1 MKNRILRSA
10 LSVALCA
17 AMLLSQGLTAFADG
31 EVDLAAANA
40 SPVQESSEESEAKT
54 PTETLTPE
62 TKKELPASTEDE
74 TKTETTTGQ
83 PTAEDDTAKE
93 TTAKT
98 PAVVSEEEKSEEST
112 AAPAEAQAA
121 TNSLKGW
128 RGCDRPSNQPILL
141 PSESDVIAALPD
153 FSFVCENSNCNAS
166 ESIERNDLVFTI
178 GEVKNTAGTV
188 DITFDNVA
196 FSTSLAKFNKNY
208 GKHNLAK
215 EAPIV
220 VTLTRNAEKDP
231 WYYAGEVKDI
241 IVPVECDKDC
251 HPDPIPEPSEEA
263 IAAQLE
269 YKLTCTNED
278 LGQEHSID
286 AKPLD
291 ANYISK
297 IEQNQ
302 DNKTKA
308 TATINVS
315 EIFDSYNSDF
325 SGHEL
330 LSEESVTVELE
341 YEDGNWMVDASSSLI
356 TINVSCDAVPSITP
370 DKIVEVLGNAT
381 VNVVCTI
388 DGNHIPFKITADSI
402 RVGEWDKNDNSVP
415 FYLLTES
422 YVNEFNSTYPGHT
435 LKNSNDKEIEFWIFY
450 GEDGWTVNFTSL
462 DVEVVCSGTPVEPT
476 DTPEPPSMEKVMEL
490 LWDKKVTANCIN
502 DDYKKKETYDIQYET
517 IGGLLNPTIKP
528 IEGENGSYSLKLII
542 AYDPYKDDFED
553 KYGPHDF
560 ADNQTSTSEFYLKW
574 DGLKW
579 SLKDPDSFPG
589 SFNVICDTPSTE
601 SLWGWNNGK
610 EVIITCVEENALHTK
625 GMTLSLVGV
634 NGDKYWKFDPI
645 TWDQEQKCY
654 TTTVTLEPGKYLEVY
669 SGQYGEHA
677 LVSDHEDTVL
687 SLKLSYQDGNGKWI
701 SNGDKFYLFV
711 ECNAPS
717 KPTIEDLDRLFTN
730 NTKVNISCEKN
741 KHADKWYPVKD
752 NSVDRLGYLFIGPV
766 EVDDNNHYTAKISLN
781 DAFFINLYNQEE
793 GGDHS
798 LVSKTY
804 ITLSYDGEKWVFND
818 ESKLDFDV
826 VVTCPDNDN
835 PGGGEDPGTNPGGG
849 DNGNNGGNNNGG
861 STGGGSSVSRRDDDD
876 DWEPLPNNNYRVTKK
891 NDKPSQNT
899 QIVLRDPA
907 DNSDNTSSNTGSD
920 SGKHN
925 PETGDTT
932 TAFAAMALAAVS
944 LGGVVLLG
952 RKKK

>member
-17 AMLLSQGLTAFADG
+17 AMLLSQGLTAFAEG
-31 EVDLAAANA
+31 EIDLAAAKS

-54 PTETLTPE
+54 PAETLTPE

-121 TNSLKGW
+121 TNSLEVTCNATK
-128 RGCDRPSNQPILL
+128 PIPL
-141 PSESDVIAALPD
+141 PSEVIAALPG
-153 FSFVCENSNCNAS
+153 FSFDCENSNCDAS
-166 ESIERNDLVFTI
+166 ESIDLNDLAFTI
-178 GEVKNTAGTV
+178 GEVNSAEVNSAADTV
-188 DITFDNVA
+188 DITFDNAA
-196 FSTSLAKFNKNY
+196 FSTSLAKFNAKFNKKC

-215 EAPIV
+215 EEPIV
-220 VTLTRNAEKDP
+220 VTLTWNAETDS
-231 WYYAGEVKDI
+231 WYYAGEKRDI
-241 IVPVECDKDC
+241 IVPVECDKGC
-251 HPDPIPEPSEEA
+251 HPDPIPEPS
-263 IAAQLE
+263 
-269 YKLTCTNED
+269 
-278 LGQEHSID
+278 
-286 AKPLD
+286 
-291 ANYISK
+291 
-297 IEQNQ
+297 
-302 DNKTKA
+302 
-308 TATINVS
+308 
-315 EIFDSYNSDF
+315 
-325 SGHEL
+325 
-330 LSEESVTVELE
+330 
-341 YEDGNWMVDASSSLI
+341 I
-356 TINVSCDAVPSITP
+356 TRDE
-370 DKIVEVLGNAT
+370 IVEVLGNANAT

-402 RVGEWDKNDNSVP
+402 RVGKWDDSDNSVP
-415 FYLLTES
+415 FYLSTES
-422 YVNEFNSTYPGHT
+422 YVDEFNLTYPGHT
-435 LKNSNDKEIEFWIFY
+435 LKNSNDKEIVLWIFY
-450 GEDGWTVNFTSL
+450 GEDGWTVNFKSL

-528 IEGENGSYSLKLII
+528 IEGENGSYSLKLTI

-560 ADNQTSTSEFYLKW
+560 ADNQTSTSKFYLKW

-625 GMTLSLVGV
+625 GMALSLVGV

-730 NTKVNISCEKN
+730 TKVNISCKKN

-781 DAFFINLYNQEE
+781 DAFFISLYNQEE

-899 QIVLRDPA
+899 QIVVRDPA

-932 TAFAAMALAAVS
+932 TVFAAMALAAVS

>member
-17 AMLLSQGLTAFADG
+17 AMLLSQGLTAFAENEIVPSPNNEG
-31 EVDLAAANA
+31 NSAAAEF
-40 SPVQESSEESEAKT
+40 S
-54 PTETLTPE
+54 L
-62 TKKELPASTEDE
+62 L
-74 TKTETTTGQ
+74 
-83 PTAEDDTAKE
+83 
-93 TTAKT
+93 
-98 PAVVSEEEKSEEST
+98 EEK
-112 AAPAEAQAA
+112 
-121 TNSLKGW
+121 
-128 RGCDRPSNQPILL
+128 
-141 PSESDVIAALPD
+141 
-153 FSFVCENSNCNAS
+153 
-166 ESIERNDLVFTI
+166 
-178 GEVKNTAGTV
+178 
-188 DITFDNVA
+188 
-196 FSTSLAKFNKNY
+196 
-208 GKHNLAK
+208 
-215 EAPIV
+215 
-220 VTLTRNAEKDP
+220 
-231 WYYAGEVKDI
+231 AGEPSVTDG
-241 IVPVECDKDC
+241 DKGC
-251 HPDPIPEPSEEA
+251 HPDPIPKPSEED

-278 LGQEHSID
+278 FSDEHSMPESNLL
-286 AKPLD
+286 AQ
-291 ANYISK
+291 YISN
-297 IEQNQ
+297 IDWNRNETN
-302 DNKTKA
+302 A
-308 TATINVS
+308 TATIDVDQILDTYKFNDTHKLVFLNPMKVS
-315 EIFDSYNSDF
+315 
-325 SGHEL
+325 
-330 LSEESVTVELE
+330 LE
-341 YEDGNWMVDASSSLI
+341 YENNQWGLAASQDNVLDIKVICTKVPATPIEPGEINEEVLKAIIDVKMKCTNQYHEDSNFDVPDENLMFEVGEITGEKGTYSFNVTLDPNDYLALYNEEHEEHSLVDKDKKEIVINFTLADGKVTPSQKQVIIEVTCNATKPIPLPSESNVIAALPGFSFDCENSNCNASESIDLKDLAFTIGEVNSAADTVNITFDNAAFSTSLAKFNEKYGKHNLAKEEPI
-356 TINVSCDAVPSITP
+356 VVTLTWNAEKDFWYYAGNVQNIIVPVECSFPSNNVPAVPTYK
-370 DKIVEVLGNAT
+370 DLEELLGNMT
-381 VNVVCTI
+381 VYC
-388 DGNHIPFKITADSI
+388 
-402 RVGEWDKNDNSVP
+402 
-415 FYLLTES
+415 
-422 YVNEFNSTYPGHT
+422 VNENHLVSKAYPIT
-435 LKNSNDKEIEFWIFY
+435 WN
-450 GEDGWTVNFTSL
+450 
-462 DVEVVCSGTPVEPT
+462 
-476 DTPEPPSMEKVMEL
+476 
-490 LWDKKVTANCIN
+490 
-502 DDYKKKETYDIQYET
+502 T
-517 IGGLLNPTIKP
+517 IGGLNQKP
-528 IEGENGSYSLKLII
+528 VQNDDGTFSMEITVS
-542 AYDPYKDDFED
+542 YDPFKDLFEDDF
-553 KYGPHDF
+553 GAHDYVESIEL
-560 ADNQTSTSEFYLKW
+560 AHSVVS
-574 DGLKW
+574 LKW
-579 SLKDPDSFPG
+579 SEIEGVGAWRVDGSFIN

-654 TTTVTLEPGKYLEVY
+654 TTTVTLEPDKYLEVY

-687 SLKLSYQDGNGKWI
+687 SLKLSYQDGNQDGNGKWI

-717 KPTIEDLDRLFTN
+717 KPTIEDLDKLFTN

-741 KHADKWYPVKD
+741 KHADEGYPVKD

-793 GGDHS
+793 GGHHS

-899 QIVLRDPA
+899 QIVVRDPA

>member
-31 EVDLAAANA
+31 EIDLAAAKS
-40 SPVQESSEESEAKT
+40 SPAQESSEESEAKT
-54 PTETLTPE
+54 PAETLTPE

-98 PAVVSEEEKSEEST
+98 PAVVSEEEKSEEAT

-128 RGCDRPSNQPILL
+128 GDCDKPSNQPTKEDFDNLIRQITVSISCKDEISHSTNWWNPYQLKDGDYDG
-141 PSESDVIAALPD
+141 PEETGTNKYTITINSDHIAQNYVVDGVSHKLHGTQDKATIT
-153 FSFVCENSNCNAS
+153 ATW
-166 ESIERNDLVFTI
+166 ERNFI
-178 GEVKNTAGTV
+178 GWYEWK
-188 DITFDNVA
+188 ITPAYINI
-196 FSTSLAKFNKNY
+196 N
-208 GKHNLAK
+208 
-215 EAPIV
+215 
-220 VTLTRNAEKDP
+220 
-231 WYYAGEVKDI
+231 
-241 IVPVECDKDC
+241 VECDKGC

-263 IAAQLE
+263 IAAQLK

-308 TATINVS
+308 TATIDVS
-315 EIFDSYNSDF
+315 AIFDSYNSDF

-370 DKIVEVLGNAT
+370 DEIVEVLGNAT

-402 RVGEWDKNDNSVP
+402 RVGKWDDSDNSVP
-415 FYLLTES
+415 FYLSTES
-422 YVNEFNSTYPGHT
+422 YVDEFNLTYPGHT
-435 LKNSNDKEIEFWIFY
+435 LKNSNDKEIGLWIFY
-450 GEDGWTVNFTSL
+450 GEDGWTVNFKSL

-528 IEGENGSYSLKLII
+528 IEGENGSYSLKLTI

-560 ADNQTSTSEFYLKW
+560 ADNQTSTSKFYLKW

-625 GMTLSLVGV
+625 GMALSLVGV

-730 NTKVNISCEKN
+730 TKVNISCKKN

-781 DAFFINLYNQEE
+781 DAFFISLYNQEE

-899 QIVLRDPA
+899 QIVVRDPA

-932 TAFAAMALAAVS
+932 TVFAAMALAAVS

>member
-1 MKNRILRSA
+1 MPSIDPSVQGSIL
-10 LSVALCA
+10 
-17 AMLLSQGLTAFADG
+17 
-31 EVDLAAANA
+31 EKIWVDMNC
-40 SPVQESSEESEAKT
+40 
-54 PTETLTPE
+54 
-62 TKKELPASTEDE
+62 TEDD
-74 TKTETTTGQ
+74 KH
-83 PTAEDDTAKE
+83 DTLKYTNLAS
-93 TTAKT
+93 
-98 PAVVSEEEKSEEST
+98 VS
-112 AAPAEAQAA
+112 P
-121 TNSLKGW
+121 L
-128 RGCDRPSNQPILL
+128 DY
-141 PSESDVIAALPD
+141 
-153 FSFVCENSNCNAS
+153 
-166 ESIERNDLVFTI
+166 SIEYNKDEGTATVSLLNLDEWVRLYDVQDKVKHTFTVSNPPTI
-178 GEVKNTAGTV
+178 GLKYNSEDGWQLEDESKNTFVIEIAC
-188 DITFDNVA
+188 DA
-196 FSTSLAKFNKNY
+196 F
-208 GKHNLAK
+208 
-215 EAPIV
+215 
-220 VTLTRNAEKDP
+220 
-231 WYYAGEVKDI
+231 
-241 IVPVECDKDC
+241 DKD
-251 HPDPIPEPSEEA
+251 
-263 IAAQLE
+263 
-269 YKLTCTNED
+269 NF
-278 LGQEHSID
+278 
-286 AKPLD
+286 
-291 ANYISK
+291 ISF
-297 IEQNQ
+297 IEQSVKVQIECVNENRLHDSETITWPLKEGSYSRGYWKIDDVVVNEQ
-302 DNKTKA
+302 GGY
-308 TATINVS
+308 TATITVDPSYCLDAYNKDNGEHYLVLHNSILSLAFNFNAASKTWEPVEQHDFYLPVTCNVPAVPAVPTYKDL
-315 EIFDSYNSDF
+315 E
-325 SGHEL
+325 EL
-330 LSEESVTVELE
+330 LGNMTV
-341 YEDGNWMVDASSSLI
+341 Y
-356 TINVSCDAVPSITP
+356 C
-370 DKIVEVLGNAT
+370 
-381 VNVVCTI
+381 
-388 DGNHIPFKITADSI
+388 
-402 RVGEWDKNDNSVP
+402 
-415 FYLLTES
+415 
-422 YVNEFNSTYPGHT
+422 VNENHLVSKAYPIT
-435 LKNSNDKEIEFWIFY
+435 WN
-450 GEDGWTVNFTSL
+450 
-462 DVEVVCSGTPVEPT
+462 
-476 DTPEPPSMEKVMEL
+476 
-490 LWDKKVTANCIN
+490 
-502 DDYKKKETYDIQYET
+502 T
-517 IGGLLNPTIKP
+517 IGGLNQKP
-528 IEGENGSYSLKLII
+528 VQNDDGTFSMEITVS
-542 AYDPYKDDFED
+542 YDPFKDLFEDDF
-553 KYGPHDF
+553 GAHDYVESIEL
-560 ADNQTSTSEFYLKW
+560 ARSVVS
-574 DGLKW
+574 LKW
-579 SLKDPDSFPG
+579 SEIEGVGAWRVDGSFIN

-654 TTTVTLEPGKYLEVY
+654 TTTVTLEPDKYLEVY

-711 ECNAPS
+711 KCNAPS

-793 GGDHS
+793 GGVHS

-804 ITLSYDGEKWVFND
+804 ITLSYDGKKWVFND

-899 QIVLRDPA
+899 QIVVRDPA

-932 TAFAAMALAAVS
+932 TVFAAMALAAVS
-944 LGGVVLLG
+944 LGGAVLLG

>member
-31 EVDLAAANA
+31 EIDLAAAKS

-98 PAVVSEEEKSEEST
+98 PAVVNEEEKSEEAT

-128 RGCDRPSNQPILL
+128 RGCDRPSNQPIPL
-141 PSESDVIAALPD
+141 PSESDVIAALPG
-153 FSFVCENSNCNAS
+153 FSFDCENSNCNAS
-166 ESIERNDLVFTI
+166 ESIELKDLVFTI
-178 GEVKNTAGTV
+178 GEVNSTARTV
-188 DITFDNVA
+188 DITFDNAA
-196 FSTSLAKFNKNY
+196 FSTSLAKFNEKFNEKY

-215 EAPIV
+215 EQPIV
-220 VTLTRNAEKDP
+220 VTLTWNAKKDY
-231 WYYAGEVKDI
+231 WYYAGNEQNI
-241 IVPVECDKDC
+241 IVPVECSFPSNNVPAVPTYKD
-251 HPDPIPEPSEEA
+251 
-263 IAAQLE
+263 LE
-269 YKLTCTNED
+269 
-278 LGQEHSID
+278 
-286 AKPLD
+286 
-291 ANYISK
+291 
-297 IEQNQ
+297 
-302 DNKTKA
+302 
-308 TATINVS
+308 
-315 EIFDSYNSDF
+315 
-325 SGHEL
+325 EL
-330 LSEESVTVELE
+330 LGNMTV
-341 YEDGNWMVDASSSLI
+341 Y
-356 TINVSCDAVPSITP
+356 C
-370 DKIVEVLGNAT
+370 
-381 VNVVCTI
+381 
-388 DGNHIPFKITADSI
+388 
-402 RVGEWDKNDNSVP
+402 
-415 FYLLTES
+415 
-422 YVNEFNSTYPGHT
+422 VNENHLVSKAYPIT
-435 LKNSNDKEIEFWIFY
+435 WN
-450 GEDGWTVNFTSL
+450 
-462 DVEVVCSGTPVEPT
+462 
-476 DTPEPPSMEKVMEL
+476 
-490 LWDKKVTANCIN
+490 
-502 DDYKKKETYDIQYET
+502 T
-517 IGGLLNPTIKP
+517 IGGLNQKP
-528 IEGENGSYSLKLII
+528 VQNDDGTFSMEITVS
-542 AYDPYKDDFED
+542 YDPFKDLFEDDF
-553 KYGPHDF
+553 GAHDYVESIEL
-560 ADNQTSTSEFYLKW
+560 ARSVVS
-574 DGLKW
+574 LKW
-579 SLKDPDSFPG
+579 SEIEGVGAWRVDGSFIN

-654 TTTVTLEPGKYLEVY
+654 TTTVTLEPDKYLEVY

-687 SLKLSYQDGNGKWI
+687 SLKLSYQDGNQDGNGKWI

-730 NTKVNISCEKN
+730 TKVNISCEKT

-793 GGDHS
+793 GGDYS

-899 QIVLRDPA
+899 QIVVRDPA

-932 TAFAAMALAAVS
+932 TVFAAMALAAVS
-944 LGGVVLLG
+944 LGGAVLLG

>member
-17 AMLLSQGLTAFADG
+17 AMLLSQGLTAFAEG
-31 EVDLAAANA
+31 EIDLAAAKS

-54 PTETLTPE
+54 PAETLTPE

-83 PTAEDDTAKE
+83 PTAEDDTAKKNIPIKPVDDE
-93 TTAKT
+93 IAKRLEVT
-98 PAVVSEEEKSEEST
+98 VICDNPFHTSQDPTYTFYNDRYFTVSEVDGNVEEG
-112 AAPAEAQAA
+112 A
-121 TNSLKGW
+121 
-128 RGCDRPSNQPILL
+128 
-141 PSESDVIAALPD
+141 
-153 FSFVCENSNCNAS
+153 SFTVEITPQQYFKVYEKLCGEHH
-166 ESIERNDLVFTI
+166 LVT
-178 GEVKNTAGTV
+178 EKV
-188 DITFDNVA
+188 DPITFTWNNGENTWDI
-196 FSTSLAKFNKNY
+196 KD
-208 GKHNLAK
+208 
-215 EAPIV
+215 
-220 VTLTRNAEKDP
+220 AE
-231 WYYAGEVKDI
+231 
-241 IVPVECDKDC
+241 VPVEIHVICEPELPSIPDSILEKIWVDMNCTEDDKHDTLKYTNLASVSPLDYSIEYNKDEDTATVSLLNLDEWVRLYDVQDKVK
-251 HPDPIPEPSEEA
+251 HTFTVSNPPTIGLKYNSENGW
-263 IAAQLE
+263 QLE
-269 YKLTCTNED
+269 DK
-278 LGQEHSID
+278 
-286 AKPLD
+286 
-291 ANYISK
+291 SK
-297 IEQNQ
+297 NTFVIEI
-302 DNKTKA
+302 A
-308 TATINVS
+308 
-315 EIFDSYNSDF
+315 
-325 SGHEL
+325 
-330 LSEESVTVELE
+330 
-341 YEDGNWMVDASSSLI
+341 
-356 TINVSCDAVPSITP
+356 CDAVPSITP
-370 DKIVEVLGNAT
+370 DEIDDVIGNAP
-381 VNVVCTI
+381 VNVVCTT
-388 DGNHIPFKITADSI
+388 DGNRIPFKITAESI
-402 RVGEWDKNDNSVP
+402 RVGEWDDTDNSVP
-415 FYLLTES
+415 FYLSTES
-422 YVNEFNSTYPGHT
+422 YVDEFNRTYPGHA
-435 LKNSNDKEIEFWIFY
+435 LKNSDNKEIELWIFY
-450 GEDGWTVNFTSL
+450 GEAGWTVNFSSL

-476 DTPEPPSMEKVMEL
+476 DTPEPPSMEEIMTL
-490 LWDKKVTANCIN
+490 LWDKKVTANCTN
-502 DDYKKKETYDIQYET
+502 ADCKKKETYDIQYES

-528 IEGENGSYSLKLII
+528 IEGEDGSYSLKLTI
-542 AYDPYKDDFED
+542 AYEPYKDDFED
-553 KYGPHDF
+553 KYGPHNF

-574 DGLKW
+574 DGIKW
-579 SLKDPDSFPG
+579 SLKDPDFFPG
-589 SFNVICDTPSTE
+589 SFNIICDTPSTG

-625 GMTLSLVGV
+625 GLTLPLTGITNSQEQE
-634 NGDKYWKFDPI
+634 NYWKFAPI

-899 QIVLRDPA
+899 QIVVRDPA

-932 TAFAAMALAAVS
+932 TVFAAMALAAVS
-944 LGGVVLLG
+944 LGGAVLLG

>member
-31 EVDLAAANA
+31 EIDSRALET
-40 SPVQESSEESEAKT
+40 SPEYIQE
-54 PTETLTPE
+54 TETRIPNEECNAPSKPTIEDLDKLFTNN
-62 TKKELPASTEDE
+62 TKVNISCEKNKHADRWYPVKDNSGYLFIGPVE
-74 TKTETTTGQ
+74 
-83 PTAEDDTAKE
+83 EDDNNHYTAKISLNDDFFINLYNQE
-93 TTAKT
+93 AGGDHSLVSKT
-98 PAVVSEEEKSEEST
+98 
-112 AAPAEAQAA
+112 
-121 TNSLKGW
+121 
-128 RGCDRPSNQPILL
+128 
-141 PSESDVIAALPD
+141 
-153 FSFVCENSNCNAS
+153 
-166 ESIERNDLVFTI
+166 
-178 GEVKNTAGTV
+178 
-188 DITFDNVA
+188 DITLSYDGEKWVFNDESKLDFDV
-196 FSTSLAKFNKNY
+196 
-208 GKHNLAK
+208 
-215 EAPIV
+215 V
-220 VTLTRNAEKDP
+220 VTCPDNDNPGGGEDP
-231 WYYAGEVKDI
+231 
-241 IVPVECDKDC
+241 
-251 HPDPIPEPSEEA
+251 
-263 IAAQLE
+263 
-269 YKLTCTNED
+269 T
-278 LGQEHSID
+278 
-286 AKPLD
+286 
-291 ANYISK
+291 
-297 IEQNQ
+297 Q
-302 DNKTKA
+302 D
-308 TATINVS
+308 
-315 EIFDSYNSDF
+315 E
-325 SGHEL
+325 
-330 LSEESVTVELE
+330 
-341 YEDGNWMVDASSSLI
+341 
-356 TINVSCDAVPSITP
+356 
-370 DKIVEVLGNAT
+370 IVEVLGNANAT

-402 RVGEWDKNDNSVP
+402 RVGEKDKNDDSVP
-415 FYLLTES
+415 FYLLTKS
-422 YVNEFNSTYPGHT
+422 YVDKFNYTYPGHT
-435 LKNSNDKEIEFWIFY
+435 LKNSNDKEIKFWIFY

-517 IGGLLNPTIKP
+517 IGGLLNPTIVP
-528 IEGENGSYSLKLII
+528 IEGENGSYSLKLTI

-560 ADNQTSTSEFYLKW
+560 ADNQTSTSKFYLKW

-625 GMTLSLVGV
+625 GMALSLVGV

-701 SNGDKFYLFV
+701 SNGDEFYLFV

-730 NTKVNISCEKN
+730 TKVNISCKKN

-781 DAFFINLYNQEE
+781 DAFFISLYNQEE

-826 VVTCPDNDN
+826 VVTCPDNDNPGGGEDPGTN

-899 QIVLRDPA
+899 QIVVRDPA

-932 TAFAAMALAAVS
+932 TVFAAMALAAVS

>member
-31 EVDLAAANA
+31 EIDLAAAKS

-54 PTETLTPE
+54 PAETLTPE

-93 TTAKT
+93 TTPIKPVDDEIAKRLEVT
-98 PAVVSEEEKSEEST
+98 VICDNPFHTSQDATYTFYNDRYFTVSEVVGNDEEGAFFTVKINPQQYFEVYEKLCGEHHLVT
-112 AAPAEAQAA
+112 EKVDPITFTWNNRENTWDIKDAEVPVDIHVICEAE
-121 TNSLKGW
+121 
-128 RGCDRPSNQPILL
+128 L
-141 PSESDVIAALPD
+141 PSIDPSVQGSILEKIWVDM
-153 FSFVCENSNCNAS
+153 NCTEDDKHDTLKYMNLAS
-166 ESIERNDLVFTI
+166 VSPLDYSIEYNKDECTATVSLLNLDKWVRLYDVQDKVKHTFTVSNPPTI
-178 GEVKNTAGTV
+178 GLKYNSEDGWQLEDESKNTFV
-188 DITFDNVA
+188 I
-196 FSTSLAKFNKNY
+196 
-208 GKHNLAK
+208 
-215 EAPIV
+215 E
-220 VTLTRNAEKDP
+220 
-231 WYYAGEVKDI
+231 
-241 IVPVECDKDC
+241 
-251 HPDPIPEPSEEA
+251 
-263 IAAQLE
+263 IA
-269 YKLTCTNED
+269 
-278 LGQEHSID
+278 
-286 AKPLD
+286 
-291 ANYISK
+291 
-297 IEQNQ
+297 
-302 DNKTKA
+302 
-308 TATINVS
+308 
-315 EIFDSYNSDF
+315 
-325 SGHEL
+325 
-330 LSEESVTVELE
+330 
-341 YEDGNWMVDASSSLI
+341 
-356 TINVSCDAVPSITP
+356 CDAVPSITP
-370 DKIVEVLGNAT
+370 DEIVDVLGNAT
-381 VNVVCTI
+381 VNVVCTT
-388 DGNHIPFKITADSI
+388 DGNRIPFKITAESI
-402 RVGEWDKNDNSVP
+402 RVGEWDDTDNSVP

-422 YVNEFNSTYPGHT
+422 YVDEFNSTYPGHT

-528 IEGENGSYSLKLII
+528 IEGENGSYSLKLTI

-793 GGDHS
+793 GG
-798 LVSKTY
+798 V
-804 ITLSYDGEKWVFND
+804 
-818 ESKLDFDV
+818 
-826 VVTCPDNDN
+826 
-835 PGGGEDPGTNPGGG
+835 
-849 DNGNNGGNNNGG
+849 
-861 STGGGSSVSRRDDDD
+861 
-876 DWEPLPNNNYRVTKK
+876 
-891 NDKPSQNT
+891 
-899 QIVLRDPA
+899 
-907 DNSDNTSSNTGSD
+907 
-920 SGKHN
+920 
-925 PETGDTT
+925 
-932 TAFAAMALAAVS
+932 
-944 LGGVVLLG
+944 
-952 RKKK
+952 

>member
-1 MKNRILRSA
+1 MVN
-10 LSVALCA
+10 
-17 AMLLSQGLTAFADG
+17 
-31 EVDLAAANA
+31 
-40 SPVQESSEESEAKT
+40 
-54 PTETLTPE
+54 
-62 TKKELPASTEDE
+62 
-74 TKTETTTGQ
+74 
-83 PTAEDDTAKE
+83 
-93 TTAKT
+93 
-98 PAVVSEEEKSEEST
+98 EEEKSEEAT

-128 RGCDRPSNQPILL
+128 GDCDRPSNQH
-141 PSESDVIAALPD
+141 VIAALPG
-153 FSFVCENSNCNAS
+153 FSFDCENSNCNAS
-166 ESIERNDLVFTI
+166 ESIELKDLVFTI
-178 GEVKNTAGTV
+178 GEVNSATDTV
-188 DITFDNVA
+188 NITFDNAA
-196 FSTSLAKFNKNY
+196 FSTSLAKFNEKS
-208 GKHNLAK
+208 GKHNLAN
-215 EAPIV
+215 EQPIV
-220 VTLTRNAEKDP
+220 VTLTWNAEKGY
-231 WYYAGEVKDI
+231 WYYAGKEQNI
-241 IVPVECDKDC
+241 IVPVECDKGC
-251 HPDPIPEPSEEA
+251 HPDPIPEPS
-263 IAAQLE
+263 
-269 YKLTCTNED
+269 
-278 LGQEHSID
+278 
-286 AKPLD
+286 
-291 ANYISK
+291 
-297 IEQNQ
+297 
-302 DNKTKA
+302 
-308 TATINVS
+308 
-315 EIFDSYNSDF
+315 
-325 SGHEL
+325 
-330 LSEESVTVELE
+330 
-341 YEDGNWMVDASSSLI
+341 I
-356 TINVSCDAVPSITP
+356 TRDE
-370 DKIVEVLGNAT
+370 IVEVLGNAT

-422 YVNEFNSTYPGHT
+422 YVDEFNSTYPGHT

-528 IEGENGSYSLKLII
+528 IEGENGSYSLKLTI

-730 NTKVNISCEKN
+730 NTKVNISCKKN

-793 GGDHS
+793 GGGHS

-804 ITLSYDGEKWVFND
+804 ITLSYGGEKWVFND

-899 QIVLRDPA
+899 QIVVRDPA

-944 LGGVVLLG
+944 LGGAVLLG

>member
-17 AMLLSQGLTAFADG
+17 AMLLSQGLTAFAENEIVPSPNNEGNSAAAEFSLLEEKAGEPSVTDG
-31 EVDLAAANA
+31 ENV
-40 SPVQESSEESEAKT
+40 
-54 PTETLTPE
+54 PE
-62 TKKELPASTEDE
+62 TPASTEDE

-128 RGCDRPSNQPILL
+128 GGCDRPSNQPIPL
-141 PSESDVIAALPD
+141 PSESDVIAALPG
-153 FSFVCENSNCNAS
+153 FSFDCENSNCNAS
-166 ESIERNDLVFTI
+166 ESIELNDLVFTI
-178 GEVKNTAGTV
+178 GEVNRKAGTV
-188 DITFDNVA
+188 DITFDNAA
-196 FSTSLAKFNKNY
+196 FSTSLAKFNEKCGKHNLAKEQPIVVTLTWNAKKDYWYYAGNEQNIIVPVECDKGCHPDPIPLPNKSDVIAALPGFSFDCENSNCNAYESIELKDLVFTIGEVNRKAGTVDITFDNAAFSTSLAKFNEKY

-215 EAPIV
+215 EQPIV
-220 VTLTRNAEKDP
+220 VTLTWNAKKDY
-231 WYYAGEVKDI
+231 WYYAGNEQNI
-241 IVPVECDKDC
+241 IVPVECSFPSNNVPAVPTYKD
-251 HPDPIPEPSEEA
+251 
-263 IAAQLE
+263 LE
-269 YKLTCTNED
+269 
-278 LGQEHSID
+278 
-286 AKPLD
+286 
-291 ANYISK
+291 
-297 IEQNQ
+297 
-302 DNKTKA
+302 
-308 TATINVS
+308 
-315 EIFDSYNSDF
+315 
-325 SGHEL
+325 EL
-330 LSEESVTVELE
+330 LGNMTV
-341 YEDGNWMVDASSSLI
+341 Y
-356 TINVSCDAVPSITP
+356 C
-370 DKIVEVLGNAT
+370 
-381 VNVVCTI
+381 
-388 DGNHIPFKITADSI
+388 
-402 RVGEWDKNDNSVP
+402 
-415 FYLLTES
+415 
-422 YVNEFNSTYPGHT
+422 VNENHLVSKAYPIT
-435 LKNSNDKEIEFWIFY
+435 WN
-450 GEDGWTVNFTSL
+450 
-462 DVEVVCSGTPVEPT
+462 
-476 DTPEPPSMEKVMEL
+476 
-490 LWDKKVTANCIN
+490 
-502 DDYKKKETYDIQYET
+502 T
-517 IGGLLNPTIKP
+517 IGGLNQKP
-528 IEGENGSYSLKLII
+528 VQNDDGTFSMEITVS
-542 AYDPYKDDFED
+542 YDPFKDLFEDDF
-553 KYGPHDF
+553 GAHDYVESIEL
-560 ADNQTSTSEFYLKW
+560 ARSVVS
-574 DGLKW
+574 LKW
-579 SLKDPDSFPG
+579 SEIEGVGAWRVDGSFIN

-654 TTTVTLEPGKYLEVY
+654 TTTVTLEPDKYLEVY

-687 SLKLSYQDGNGKWI
+687 SLKLSYQDGNQDGNGKWI

-711 ECNAPS
+711 KCNAPS

-899 QIVLRDPA
+899 QIVVRDPA

-944 LGGVVLLG
+944 LGGAVLLG

>member
-1 MKNRILRSA
+1 M
-10 LSVALCA
+10 
-17 AMLLSQGLTAFADG
+17 
-31 EVDLAAANA
+31 
-40 SPVQESSEESEAKT
+40 
-54 PTETLTPE
+54 
-62 TKKELPASTEDE
+62 
-74 TKTETTTGQ
+74 
-83 PTAEDDTAKE
+83 
-93 TTAKT
+93 
-98 PAVVSEEEKSEEST
+98 VSEEEKSEEST

-121 TNSLKGW
+121 TNSLEVTCNATK
-128 RGCDRPSNQPILL
+128 PIPL
-141 PSESDVIAALPD
+141 PSEVIAALPG
-153 FSFVCENSNCNAS
+153 FSFDCENSNCDAS
-166 ESIERNDLVFTI
+166 ESIDLNDLAFTI
-178 GEVKNTAGTV
+178 GEVNSAEVNSAADTV
-188 DITFDNVA
+188 DITFDNAA
-196 FSTSLAKFNKNY
+196 FSTSLAKFNAKFNKKC

-215 EAPIV
+215 EEPIV
-220 VTLTRNAEKDP
+220 VTLTWNAETDS
-231 WYYAGEVKDI
+231 WYYAGEKRDI
-241 IVPVECDKDC
+241 IVPVECDKGC
-251 HPDPIPEPSEEA
+251 HPDPIPEPS
-263 IAAQLE
+263 
-269 YKLTCTNED
+269 
-278 LGQEHSID
+278 
-286 AKPLD
+286 
-291 ANYISK
+291 
-297 IEQNQ
+297 
-302 DNKTKA
+302 
-308 TATINVS
+308 
-315 EIFDSYNSDF
+315 
-325 SGHEL
+325 
-330 LSEESVTVELE
+330 
-341 YEDGNWMVDASSSLI
+341 I
-356 TINVSCDAVPSITP
+356 TRDE
-370 DKIVEVLGNAT
+370 IVEVLGNANAT

-402 RVGEWDKNDNSVP
+402 RVGKWDDSDNSVP
-415 FYLLTES
+415 FYLSTES
-422 YVNEFNSTYPGHT
+422 YVDEFNLTYPGHT
-435 LKNSNDKEIEFWIFY
+435 LKNSNDKEIVLWIFY
-450 GEDGWTVNFTSL
+450 GEDGWTVNFKSL

-528 IEGENGSYSLKLII
+528 IEGENGSYSLKLTI

-560 ADNQTSTSEFYLKW
+560 ADNQTSTSKFYLKW

-625 GMTLSLVGV
+625 GMALSLVGV

-730 NTKVNISCEKN
+730 TKVNISCKKN

-781 DAFFINLYNQEE
+781 DAFFISLYNQEE

-899 QIVLRDPA
+899 QIVVRDPA

-932 TAFAAMALAAVS
+932 TVFAAMALAAVS

>member
-31 EVDLAAANA
+31 EIVSRALET
-40 SPVQESSEESEAKT
+40 SPEYIQEMFQGPSETSPEYIQE
-54 PTETLTPE
+54 TETRIPNGECNAPSKPTIEDLDRLFTNN
-62 TKKELPASTEDE
+62 TKVNISCEKNKHADKWYPVKDNSVDRLGYLFIGPVEV
-74 TKTETTTGQ
+74 
-83 PTAEDDTAKE
+83 DDNNHYTAKISLNDAFFINLYNQE
-93 TTAKT
+93 EGGDHSLVSKT
-98 PAVVSEEEKSEEST
+98 YITLSYDGEKWVFNDESK
-112 AAPAEAQAA
+112 
-121 TNSLKGW
+121 L
-128 RGCDRPSNQPILL
+128 DF
-141 PSESDVIAALPD
+141 DV
-153 FSFVCENSNCNAS
+153 
-166 ESIERNDLVFTI
+166 
-178 GEVKNTAGTV
+178 
-188 DITFDNVA
+188 
-196 FSTSLAKFNKNY
+196 
-208 GKHNLAK
+208 
-215 EAPIV
+215 V
-220 VTLTRNAEKDP
+220 VTCPDNDNPGGGEDP
-231 WYYAGEVKDI
+231 G
-241 IVPVECDKDC
+241 
-251 HPDPIPEPSEEA
+251 
-263 IAAQLE
+263 
-269 YKLTCTNED
+269 TNP
-278 LGQEHSID
+278 G
-286 AKPLD
+286 
-291 ANYISK
+291 
-297 IEQNQ
+297 
-302 DNKTKA
+302 
-308 TATINVS
+308 
-315 EIFDSYNSDF
+315 
-325 SGHEL
+325 G
-330 LSEESVTVELE
+330 
-341 YEDGNWMVDASSSLI
+341 
-356 TINVSCDAVPSITP
+356 VPSITR
-370 DKIVEVLGNAT
+370 DEIVEVLGNAT

-422 YVNEFNSTYPGHT
+422 YVDEFNSTYPGHT

-528 IEGENGSYSLKLII
+528 IEGENGSYSLKLTI

-899 QIVLRDPA
+899 QIVVRDPA

-932 TAFAAMALAAVS
+932 TVFAAMALAAVS

>member
-31 EVDLAAANA
+31 EIDLAAAKS

-74 TKTETTTGQ
+74 TKTETTPGQ

-98 PAVVSEEEKSEEST
+98 PAVVNEEEKSEEAT

-128 RGCDRPSNQPILL
+128 RGCDRPSNQPIPL
-141 PSESDVIAALPD
+141 PSESDVIAALPG
-153 FSFVCENSNCNAS
+153 FSFDCENSNCNAS
-166 ESIERNDLVFTI
+166 ESIELKDLVFTI
-178 GEVKNTAGTV
+178 GEVNSTARTV
-188 DITFDNVA
+188 DITFDNAA
-196 FSTSLAKFNKNY
+196 FSTSLAKFNEKFNEKY

-215 EAPIV
+215 EQPIV
-220 VTLTRNAEKDP
+220 VTLTWNAKKDY
-231 WYYAGEVKDI
+231 WYYAGNEQNI
-241 IVPVECDKDC
+241 IVPVECSFPSNNVPAVPTYKD
-251 HPDPIPEPSEEA
+251 
-263 IAAQLE
+263 LE
-269 YKLTCTNED
+269 
-278 LGQEHSID
+278 
-286 AKPLD
+286 
-291 ANYISK
+291 
-297 IEQNQ
+297 
-302 DNKTKA
+302 
-308 TATINVS
+308 
-315 EIFDSYNSDF
+315 
-325 SGHEL
+325 EL
-330 LSEESVTVELE
+330 LGNMTV
-341 YEDGNWMVDASSSLI
+341 Y
-356 TINVSCDAVPSITP
+356 C
-370 DKIVEVLGNAT
+370 
-381 VNVVCTI
+381 
-388 DGNHIPFKITADSI
+388 
-402 RVGEWDKNDNSVP
+402 
-415 FYLLTES
+415 
-422 YVNEFNSTYPGHT
+422 VNENHLVSKAYPIT
-435 LKNSNDKEIEFWIFY
+435 WN
-450 GEDGWTVNFTSL
+450 
-462 DVEVVCSGTPVEPT
+462 
-476 DTPEPPSMEKVMEL
+476 
-490 LWDKKVTANCIN
+490 
-502 DDYKKKETYDIQYET
+502 T
-517 IGGLLNPTIKP
+517 IGGLNQKP
-528 IEGENGSYSLKLII
+528 VQNDDGTFSMEITVS
-542 AYDPYKDDFED
+542 YDPFKDLFEDDF
-553 KYGPHDF
+553 GAHDYVESIEL
-560 ADNQTSTSEFYLKW
+560 ARSVVS
-574 DGLKW
+574 LKW
-579 SLKDPDSFPG
+579 SEIEGVGAWRVDGSFIN

-654 TTTVTLEPGKYLEVY
+654 TTTVTLEPDKYLEVY

-687 SLKLSYQDGNGKWI
+687 SLKLSYQDGNQDGNGKWI

-730 NTKVNISCEKN
+730 TKVNISCEKT

-793 GGDHS
+793 GGDYS

-899 QIVLRDPA
+899 QIVVRDPA

-932 TAFAAMALAAVS
+932 TVFAAMALAAVS
-944 LGGVVLLG
+944 LGGAVLLG